1 MAMFNLTHQ
10 SIGYGRSI
18 TWVNLKHWEVSANH
32 GLTQLSVKLVL
43 RKDRMV
49 KDWGQEWVPGW

>member
-1 MAMFNLTHQ
+1 MLNLTHR
-10 SIGYGRSI
+10 SEGYGKSI

-32 GLTQLSVKLVL
+32 GLTQLSVL

-49 KDWGQEWVPGW
+49 KDWGQEWVLGW